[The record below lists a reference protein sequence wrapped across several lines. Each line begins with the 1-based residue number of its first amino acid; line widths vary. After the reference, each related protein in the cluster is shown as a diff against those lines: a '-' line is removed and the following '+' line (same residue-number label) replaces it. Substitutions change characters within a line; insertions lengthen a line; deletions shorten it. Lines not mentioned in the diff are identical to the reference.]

1 MSGLTCQAC
10 SAFMLTIMLLGLNR
24 HLVAPNRVLT
34 GSPGRKSRAGTAGGV
49 GLVPNIEKWTD
60 IFGDPAGSGRVLA
73 GFSAVFR
80 NGLKWSWK
88 ASGLLVGG
96 PGVGFGTNY
105 LFLGRGRF
113 P

>member
-1 MSGLTCQAC
+1 
-10 SAFMLTIMLLGLNR
+10 MLTIMLLGLNR

-60 IFGDPAGSGRVLA
+60 IFGDPAGSGRVWA
-73 GFSAVFR
+73 GFSAFFR
-80 NGLKWSWK
+80 NGPKWSWK